1 MELET
6 LSHLAFQGKPLP
18 KHLGLCEQSLYLG
31 LRSLYWDFQKGLF
44 TKDQAT
50 KEKGL
55 LLRAYHQAK
64 ANEQERLT
72 LFRYMDSMR
81 IRLAQ
86 AQPILAF
93 TAPGPCQPCCS
104 IYLDTATSKRRFRLA
119 PPSPAASK
127 GSFDRFRCH

>member
-6 LSHLAFQGKPLP
+6 LSLLAFQGKPLP
-18 KHLGLCEQSLYLG
+18 KHLGLCEQSLYFG

-86 AQPILAF
+86 AQPILHQCHCEA
-93 TAPGPCQPCCS
+93 CQV
-104 IYLDTATSKRRFRLA
+104 IINILDGR
-119 PPSPAASK
+119 
-127 GSFDRFRCH
+127 